1 MHDCLWF
8 LLFSVCFYLIFF
20 LFDEV
25 CVFLFF
31 LFVGNVVGGGV
42 LADNGLF
49 GGCLFCFFGDCI

>member
-1 MHDCLWF
+1 M
-8 LLFSVCFYLIFF
+8 CFYLIFF

-42 LADNGLF
+42 LAGNGLF